1 MMSQLLDCSSCT
13 SCALSLTHGHQLQA
27 ELPKDIMDFIE
38 ESTGNYGKVKLVLQR
53 NKYFVE
59 SPHPAILHR
68 LLKASSGLSS

>member
-1 MMSQLLDCSSCT
+1 M
-13 SCALSLTHGHQLQA
+13 QA
-27 ELPKDIMDFIE
+27 ELPKDIKDFIE

-68 LLKASSGLSS
+68 LLKASPWVVF